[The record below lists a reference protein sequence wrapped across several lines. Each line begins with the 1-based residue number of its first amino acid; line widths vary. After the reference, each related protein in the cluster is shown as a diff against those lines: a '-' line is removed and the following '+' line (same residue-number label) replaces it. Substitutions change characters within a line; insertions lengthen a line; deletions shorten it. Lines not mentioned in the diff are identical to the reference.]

1 MVTRWYR
8 APELL
13 FGAKQYGTC
22 IDIWAMG
29 CILAELLL
37 RVPLF
42 PGESD
47 LDQLTKIFGV
57 FGNPTEENWPGVKA
71 LSDYV
76 EFKTFPLIPLKTIF
90 TAAGD
95 DLLHLLESMLT
106 LNPIARKTCRQC
118 LQTPFFSNKP
128 PPTVGLKL
136 PLPQNIRKIADNDR
150 PSLKRKL
157 LDAAEGG
164 SLSKRLFI

>member
-1 MVTRWYR
+1 MTRWYR

-22 IDIWAMG
+22 IDIWAVG

-57 FGNPTEENWPGVKA
+57 FGNPTEENWPGIKT
-71 LSDYV
+71 LSDYI
-76 EFKTFPLIPLKTIF
+76 EFKPFPPIPLKSIF
-90 TAAGD
+90 IAAGD
-95 DLLHLLESMLT
+95 DLLHVLESMLI
-106 LNPIARKTCRQC
+106 LNPIARKTCSEC
-118 LQTPFFSNKP
+118 LKMPFFSNKP
-128 PPTVGLKL
+128 APTLGSKL
-136 PLPQNIRKIADNDR
+136 PLPQNVRKMAEIEK

-164 SLSKRLFI
+164 TLSKRLFV